1 MTLSDMAQNS
11 LPVLRD
17 PIVVAAFEGWNDA
30 GDAAS
35 AALEHLDT
43 TWQATPLMT
52 IDDEDYYDYQ
62 VNRPVVRL
70 VDGVTRE
77 LEWPGMHISYC
88 SPPARSAMWS

>member
-1 MTLSDMAQNS
+1 MAQNS

-77 LEWPGMHISYC
+77 LEWPGMHTSPTAH
-88 SPPARSAMWS
+88 PPARSAMWS

>member
-1 MTLSDMAQNS
+1 MAQNS

-62 VNRPVVRL
+62 VNRPWSTASL
-70 VDGVTRE
+70 ASWSGLACTS
-77 LEWPGMHISYC
+77 PTAH
-88 SPPARSAMWS
+88 PPARSAMWS